1 MSQQSAAQKPS
12 LQGVRIKARK
22 GAVKAQAKH
31 EPTVFRD
38 QLYKHLEA
46 VPEGDFDAVTTKLIQ
61 AGSTLEFLKYADPL
75 FEIILVGGLLQPGGS
90 YYDDG
95 APISPFTIFSAKE
108 PAEVEDL
115 KKYVE
120 VLNKL
125 IRRYKYL
132 QKPLEE
138 SALPGILQYIH
149 RWSPAQKDK
158 LAITT
163 GLLLAQGL
171 VNASALQ
178 SLTKDHLIKN
188 GVLFTLLTIPS
199 GYRADTPNPDVSI
212 NVLTIIFRAY
222 LSEQSMDHLS
232 AALKKGGI
240 KDLLLFFPGNK
251 REGRHLE
258 EHFKKEG
265 LPQVAE
271 WWAKKQYAIVK
282 DNIVKEL
289 HDLIEREEPAEQI
302 IAAIRAQKE
311 TNPIPDPE
319 LISCIWQGLMSSVDW
334 NARPDQ
340 IEGLA
345 VREVGK
351 FAPILEPF
359 CTGPKTE
366 VALINI
372 VQVYCYEDTRIIK
385 AFPQI
390 LKVLYNKDCISDQ
403 AIIYWHQKGSKPQ
416 GRQHFLKST
425 EALVKFLQEQ
435 EDEDEED
442 EE

>member
-1 MSQQSAAQKPS
+1 MSQQSTAQKPS

-38 QLYKHLEA
+38 QLYKHLEN
-46 VPEGDFDAVTTKLIQ
+46 VPEGDFDAFTTKLIQ

-95 APISPFTIFSAKE
+95 APVSPFTIFNAKE
-108 PAEVEDL
+108 PAEIEDL
-115 KKYVE
+115 KKYVD

-132 QKPLEE
+132 QKPLED

-149 RWSPAQKDK
+149 RWTPAQKDK
-158 LAITT
+158 LALTT
-163 GLLLAQGL
+163 GLLIAQGL
-171 VNASALQ
+171 ANASTLQ

-188 GVLFTLLTIPS
+188 
-199 GYRADTPNPDVSI
+199 DVSI
-212 NVLTIIFRAY
+212 NVVTLIFRAY
-222 LSEQSMDHLS
+222 LSEQSMEHLS

-251 REGRHLE
+251 RETRHLE
-258 EHFKKEG
+258 EHFRKEG
-265 LPQVAE
+265 LPQVAD
-271 WWAKKQYAIVK
+271 WWTKKQYAIVK
-282 DNIVKEL
+282 DSIVKEL
-289 HDLIEREEPAEQI
+289 RELREHEESNESI
-302 IAAIRAQKE
+302 IASIKSQQE
-311 TNPIPDPE
+311 SNPIPEPE
-319 LISCIWQGLMSSVDW
+319 LILCIWQGLMSSVDW

-340 IEGLA
+340 IDGLA

-351 FAPILEPF
+351 FAPILETF
-359 CTGPKTE
+359 CTGPKSE
-366 VALINI
+366 VALINV

-416 GRQHFLKST
+416 GRQHFLKAT
-425 EALVKFLQEQ
+425 EPLVKFLQEQ
-435 EDEDEED
+435 DDDDEDDD
-442 EE
+442 E

>member
-1 MSQQSAAQKPS
+1 MSQQSTAPKPS

-38 QLYKHLEA
+38 QLYKHLET
-46 VPEGDFDAVTTKLIQ
+46 VPEGDFDSFTTKLIQ

-95 APISPFTIFSAKE
+95 APISPFTIFNAKE

-149 RWSPAQKDK
+149 RWTPAQKDK
-158 LAITT
+158 LAMTT

-171 VNASALQ
+171 ASASSLQ

-188 GVLFTLLTIPS
+188 
-199 GYRADTPNPDVSI
+199 DVSI
-212 NVLTIIFRAY
+212 NVLTLIIRAY
-222 LSEQSMDHLS
+222 LTEQSMDHLS
-232 AALKKGGI
+232 LTLKKGGI
-240 KDLLLFFPGNK
+240 KDLLLFFPANK
-251 REGRHLE
+251 RETRYLE

-265 LPQVAE
+265 LSQVAD

-282 DNIVKEL
+282 DSIVKEL
-289 HDLIEREEPAEQI
+289 HDLCEREESNEI
-302 IAAIRAQKE
+302 IITAIKSQQE
-311 TNPIPDPE
+311 SNPIPETE
-319 LISCIWQGLMSSVDW
+319 LILCIWQGLMSSVDW

-351 FAPILEPF
+351 FAPILEAF
-359 CTGPKTE
+359 CTGAKTE
-366 VALINI
+366 VALINV

-435 EDEDEED
+435 DDEDDD
-442 EE
+442 E